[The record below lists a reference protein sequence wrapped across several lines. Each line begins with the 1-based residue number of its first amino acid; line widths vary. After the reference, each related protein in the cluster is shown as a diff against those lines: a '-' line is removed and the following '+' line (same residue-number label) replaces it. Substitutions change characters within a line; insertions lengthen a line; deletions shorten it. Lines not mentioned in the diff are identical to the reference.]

1 MESKRW
7 FYAIALAAVV
17 WTACDDDDNDSDRN
31 DFNDA
36 DETFVERAGM
46 SNMAEIE
53 MGELALTRGTDSL
66 VVAFA
71 ESMVN
76 DHTTAQD
83 ELANIADNDD
93 DVDWPSNLDQ
103 EHQGIWET
111 LSQLEGHRFDSAY
124 IASQVTAHEK
134 AVQLF
139 QNGRDNGRNEDV
151 RNYINKYLP
160 KIEMHLEKA
169 DSIETVL
176 PARQQ
181 QDQDQAETVD
191 PTNS

>member
-36 DETFVERAGM
+36 DETFVERAAM

-93 DVDWPSNLDQ
+93 DVDWPANLDR

-169 DSIETVL
+169 DSIESVL

-181 QDQDQAETVD
+181 QDQDETVD

>member
-36 DETFVERAGM
+36 DETFVERAAM

-93 DVDWPSNLDQ
+93 DVDWPANLDQ

-169 DSIETVL
+169 DSIESVL

-181 QDQDQAETVD
+181 QDQDETVD

>member
-7 FYAIALAAVV
+7 FFAIALAAVV

-36 DETFVERAGM
+36 DETFVESAAM

-53 MGELALTRGTDSL
+53 MGELALTKGTDSL
-66 VVAFA
+66 VRAFA

-83 ELANIADNDD
+83 ELADIADNDD
-93 DVDWPSNLDQ
+93 DVDWPANLDQ
-103 EHQGIWET
+103 EHQGILET
-111 LSQLEGHRFDSAY
+111 LSQFEGHRFDSAY
-124 IASQVTAHEK
+124 IASQVTAHER

-139 QNGRDNGRNEDV
+139 QRGRDNGRNSDV
-151 RNYINKYLP
+151 RSYINKYLP

-169 DSIETVL
+169 DSIKAVL
-176 PARQQ
+176 PDRQHH
-181 QDQDQAETVD
+181 DEAVS
-191 PTNS
+191 PAGS

>member
-36 DETFVERAGM
+36 DETFVERAAM

-169 DSIETVL
+169 DSIESVL

-181 QDQDQAETVD
+181 QDQDETVD